1 MLLEGVSDFCN
12 SASGLLQYLGYAI
25 FIFKVAIPI
34 VIIVFGMMDFGKAV
48 VAEKDEEIKKNAI
61 KLGRR
66 AIAGVIIF
74 FIPSIIIWLFK
85 TVPAYKSDEFT
96 VCEACLLRPNSDNCK
111 DAAKEAKNKTAEY

>member
-12 SASGLLQYLGYAI
+12 SASGLLQYLGSAI

-74 FIPSIIIWLFK
+74 FIPSIIIW
-85 TVPAYKSDEFT
+85 
-96 VCEACLLRPNSDNCK
+96 
-111 DAAKEAKNKTAEY
+111 